1 MIRRLLGVGPPVAPL
16 LLSATVVAAQAPA
29 PVTVPASVAVP
40 RAASTVTEEDIQRR
54 VGIVSHDTMRGRYTP
69 SPELEQTAAWIAS
82 EFKRLGLTPAGDGG
96 SFVQRYSIRRVTL
109 DPGRSGARFGRRDIR
124 YGRDFGPAL
133 PVLPPAT
140 SLTGPL
146 AVVSGSRDPGEGL
159 GTISFTGRH
168 VLIVPP
174 FGLDL
179 RDTVVRDVY
188 RAVLARE
195 PLAVWVAISE
205 QNREWVERVNAEMR
219 RQHVHVGEPVTQP
232 VYAVRDRSIKQSLG
246 AAGLD
251 LAQLRDRA
259 EADVRWHGAPGTLV
273 SVTTEWRYMTDQ
285 SAPNV
290 VGVLTGDDPVLK
302 EEYVIFSAHM
312 DHLGVGDPDV
322 WGDSI
327 YNGADDNAS
336 GTAMVVELAE
346 AFAAL
351 ETSPRRSVVFLT
363 VSGEEHGL
371 WGSSFF
377 AEHPPFPMDRMV
389 ANLNID
395 MVGRNWTDTIVAIGK
410 EHSDLGATLDS
421 VNGDHPELR
430 MTAIDDPWPQEN
442 FFMRSDHYNF
452 ARRGVPILFF
462 FNGTHDDYHRPSDEA
477 DKIDAEKTERI
488 GRLLFYFGLEVANRT
503 ERPRWNPESYR
514 QIARPLP

>member
-1 MIRRLLGVGPPVAPL
+1 MIQRLLRAGPPVVPVIM
-16 LLSATVVAAQAPA
+16 SATVVAAQAPA
-29 PVTVPASVAVP
+29 PVTAPAAVA
-40 RAASTVTEEDIQRR
+40 RAAATITERDIQRR
-54 VGIVSHDTMRGRYTP
+54 INVMAHDTMRGRYTP
-69 SPELEQTAAWIAS
+69 SAELEATAVWIAS
-82 EFKRLGLTPAGDGG
+82 EFESLGLTPAGDEGG
-96 SFVQRYSIRRVTL
+96 FLQRYSIRRVTL
-109 DPGRSGARFGRRDIR
+109 NPGRSGARFGRRDLR

-133 PVLPPAT
+133 PVLPPAI

-159 GTISFTGRH
+159 RSASFTGQH

-179 RDTVVRDVY
+179 RDTVVGNVY

-205 QNREWVERVNAEMR
+205 QNREWVERVNAELR
-219 RQHVHVGEPVTQP
+219 RQHVHVGEPVTRP
-232 VYAVRDRSIKQSLG
+232 VFAVRDQSIDESLR
-246 AAGLD
+246 AAGLE
-251 LAQLRDRA
+251 LARLRDRS
-259 EADVRWHGAPGTLV
+259 DDNVRWHGAPEALV
-273 SVTTEWRYMTDQ
+273 SVTTEWRYIADR

-290 VGVLTGDDPVLK
+290 VGVLAGDDPVLK
-302 EEYVIFSAHM
+302 DEYVVFSAHM

-336 GTAMVVELAE
+336 GTAAVLELAE
-346 AFAAL
+346 AFTAL
-351 ETSPRRSVVFLT
+351 EVRPRRSVVFLT

-371 WGSSFF
+371 WGSDYF
-377 AEHPPFPMDRMV
+377 AQHLPFPIDHIV

-395 MVGRNWTDTIVAIGK
+395 MIGRNWPDTIVAIGR
-410 EHSDLGATLDS
+410 EHSDLGATLAS
-421 VNGDHPELR
+421 VNADHPELG
-430 MTAIDDPWPQEN
+430 MTAIDDLWPQEN
-442 FFMRSDHYNF
+442 FYMRSDHYNF
-452 ARRGVPILFF
+452 ARRGVPVLFF

-477 DKIDAEKTERI
+477 DKIDAEKAARI
-488 GRLLFYFGLEVANRT
+488 ARLLFYFGLEVANRA

-514 QIARPLP
+514 EIVRP